1 MEQKSSGTKVVD
13 LNSLGE
19 FYGKVKTGM
28 EGIVGQCDGKFP
40 LSSAELDKVYLL
52 PSTGVSYVCTQAFS
66 GKELIVPDSNFVELS
81 VKENSDKLY
90 NLSAFE
96 LIKQGTVTDFEN
108 ATEVFDFSIFHNTN
122 ISTSRLEIIVV
133 IHGHGHRE
141 WFNTRFT
148 KFATWARPS
157 EEITTIYDHR
167 TGASKTPE
175 LIFERNTK
183 KMFIKPVENVANDYD
198 IYVCKFTY

>member
-1 MEQKSSGTKVVD
+1 ME
-13 LNSLGE
+13 
-19 FYGKVKTGM
+19 VK
-28 EGIVGQCDGKFP
+28 IISNLC
-40 LSSAELDKVYLL
+40 
-52 PSTGVSYVCTQAFS
+52 AF
-66 GKELIVPDSNFVELS
+66 K
-81 VKENSDKLY
+81 
-90 NLSAFE
+90 

-108 ATEVFDFSIFHNTN
+108 ATEIFDFSIFHNLKK
-122 ISTSRLEIIVV
+122 STSRLEIVVV
-133 IHGHGHRE
+133 IRGYGHRE

-148 KFATWARPS
+148 KFATWARPY

-167 TGASKTPE
+167 TGSSKTPE

>member
-28 EGIVGQCDGKFP
+28 EGIVGQYDGKFP

-81 VKENSDKLY
+81 VKENSDKFT
-90 NLSAFE
+90 NLCN
-96 LIKQGTVTDFEN
+96 L
-108 ATEVFDFSIFHNTN
+108 
-122 ISTSRLEIIVV
+122 
-133 IHGHGHRE
+133 
-141 WFNTRFT
+141 
-148 KFATWARPS
+148 
-157 EEITTIYDHR
+157 
-167 TGASKTPE
+167 
-175 LIFERNTK
+175 
-183 KMFIKPVENVANDYD
+183 
-198 IYVCKFTY
+198 